1 MHKFFLA
8 FILFFSS
15 VAVSHAQYTSPP
27 RWDRWD
33 YKRHH
38 NHHNHHNHSRSAPWI
53 AGGIAL
59 GVLGI
64 GAYIASRNCWYEKRE
79 VWNRFDRFIGY
90 DYVRVC
96 R

>member
-15 VAVSHAQYTSPP
+15 VAVSHAQYYTSPP
-27 RWDRWD
+27 RWD
-33 YKRHH
+33 YKPHH
-38 NHHNHHNHSRSAPWI
+38 KYHHHNHSRSAPWI

-96 R
+96 N